1 MKNLLSVV
9 ITAVVLFSCTAKK
22 PLSELPKEPSPALAE
37 TTFFDKIK
45 TPPTFQQVKI
55 NAKVV
60 IQADAFIPPL
70 DATIYIANG
79 QKVWM
84 NMSALFLNVGRG
96 IATQD
101 GIKGYEKWNKTYID
115 SDFTYLNNLLGVNF
129 IDYTALQNLLLG
141 KTFIP
146 VNEKDFSLATS
157 DQGYTLSS
165 KRNQKITTDGKTSEY
180 SMTLR
185 YTPETDLTRVLLNE
199 VHSGDQ
205 LEITYS
211 GWATEGD
218 LRVPKS
224 VKIII
229 KSSKTSQ
236 IIIENATF
244 AFDKMETPYSVPSNY
259 KKTDIK

>member
-1 MKNLLSVV
+1 MKNLLSAI
-9 ITAVVLFSCTAKK
+9 ITALILFSCASKK
-22 PLSELPKEPSPALAE
+22 PVSETPKDANLDITGSS
-37 TTFFDKIK
+37 FFDKIN
-45 TPPTFQQVKI
+45 TPAGFQQIKI
-55 NAKVV
+55 NSKVA
-60 IQADAFIPPL
+60 IQTDAFIPPL
-70 DATIYIANG
+70 DATIYIENG
-79 QKVWM
+79 SKVWM

-101 GIKGYEKWNKTYID
+101 GVKGYEKWNKTYID

-129 IDYTALQNLLLG
+129 IDYAALQNLLLG

-146 VNEKDFSLATS
+146 VNESDFSLTENA
-157 DQGYTLSS
+157 QGYILTSN
-165 KRNQKITTDGKTSEY
+165 RNQKITADGKTSEY
-180 SMTLR
+180 SMALN
-185 YTPETDLTRVLLNE
+185 YSPEADLTKVTLNE
-199 VHSGDQ
+199 VHSGDT
-205 LEITYS
+205 LEISYS
-211 GWATEGD
+211 GWMTEGNI
-218 LRVPKS
+218 RVPKN